1 MKKTLFMIIIS
12 TFISASDQIPG
23 PPQSHPILLKNGVI
37 HTISNGVIQGSIL
50 FDNGKITHV
59 GEFIAP
65 QVGTEVIDLEGKHVY
80 PGFIAAVSGIGLV
93 EINAVDVTNDHSER
107 GDFNPNV
114 RANVAY
120 NPDSEIIPT
129 TRSNGVLIANV
140 VPASGLVSGQSSIMM
155 MDGWTWENATLS
167 HPSGLHINWP
177 QMGTRTQGR
186 FGRSVPIKK
195 QIERRNKSLK
205 ALDDMMKES
214 RAYARLRQTKSRSA
228 ENYHNEDLRLE
239 SMIPYVQGKLPI
251 YVHANEVRQIEAA
264 VHWSK
269 RQDVNIIIVGGK
281 DAWRTTNLL
290 RKNKV
295 PVIYEGV
302 TALPNRRFEDYDQAY
317 KGPALLHEAGVQ
329 FCIAS
334 SGSAGGAYRVRN
346 LPNQAAMAAA
356 YGLPKDE
363 ALRSITLSAAEIL
376 GIDKQVGSLESG
388 KDATLFISNGD
399 ALEIRTNVL
408 QAYIQG
414 RKIDMNDRHKTLYNK
429 YQEKYR
435 QLGILQR

>member
-1 MKKTLFMIIIS
+1 
-12 TFISASDQIPG
+12 
-23 PPQSHPILLKNGVI
+23 LLKNGVI

-65 QVGTEVIDLEGKHVY
+65 EVGTEVIDLEGKHVY

-107 GDFNPNV
+107 GNFNPNV

-177 QMGTRTQGR
+177 QMGTRTRGR

-205 ALDDMMKES
+205 ALDDIMKES

-295 PVIYEGV
+295 PVIYESV
-302 TALPNRRFEDYDQAY
+302 TALPNRRYEDYDQAY

-329 FCIAS
+329 FCIATA
-334 SGSAGGAYRVRN
+334 GSAGAAYQLRN

-356 YGLPKDE
+356 YGLPKNE

-414 RKIDMNDRHKTLYNK
+414 RKVDMGDRHKMLFHK

-435 QLGILQR
+435 QLDILK

>member
-37 HTISNGVIQGSIL
+37 HTISNGVIKGSIL

-177 QMGTRTQGR
+177 QMGTRTGGR

-269 RQDVNIIIVGGK
+269 RQDVNIIIVGGI

>member
-177 QMGTRTQGR
+177 QMGTRTLGR

>member
-1 MKKTLFMIIIS
+1 MKKTLFIIIIS

-120 NPDSEIIPT
+120 NTDSEIIPT

-177 QMGTRTQGR
+177 QMGTRTRGR

-205 ALDDMMKES
+205 TLDDMMKES
-214 RAYARLRQTKSRSA
+214 RAYARLRQTKSRLA

-290 RKNKV
+290 RENKV
-295 PVIYEGV
+295 PVIYEVV
-302 TALPNRRFEDYDQAY
+302 TALPSRRFEDYDQAY
-317 KGPALLHEAGVQ
+317 KGPSMLNEAGVE

-334 SGSAGGAYRVRN
+334 SGSAGGAYQLRN

-399 ALEIRTNVL
+399 PLEIRTNIL

-414 RKIDMNDRHKTLYNK
+414 RKVDMGDRHKMLFHK

-435 QLGILQR
+435 QLDILK

>member
-177 QMGTRTQGR
+177 QMGTRTLGR

-414 RKIDMNDRHKTLYNK
+414 RKVDMGDRHKMLFHK

-435 QLGILQR
+435 QLDILK

>member
-1 MKKTLFMIIIS
+1 MIIIS

-37 HTISNGVIQGSIL
+37 HTISNGVIKGSIL

-177 QMGTRTQGR
+177 QMGTRTGGR

>member
-1 MKKTLFMIIIS
+1 MKRIILTLIFS
-12 TFISASDQIPG
+12 SFIFANDQIPA
-23 PPQSHPILLKNGVI
+23 PPQKHPILLKNGII
-37 HTISNGVIQGSIL
+37 HTVSNGVINGSIL
-50 FDNGKITHV
+50 FDKGKITHV
-59 GEFIAP
+59 GEYISPPA
-65 QVGTEVIDLEGKHVY
+65 GAEVIDLEGKHVY

-140 VPASGLVSGQSSIMM
+140 APSSGLVSGQSSIMM
-155 MDGWTWENATLS
+155 MDGWTWEDATFA
-167 HPSGLHINWP
+167 HPSGLHVNWP
-177 QMGTRTQGR
+177 GMGIQSGGR
-186 FGRSVPIKK
+186 FRMPADKQKK
-195 QIERRNKSLK
+195 RRQEALK
-205 ALDDMMKES
+205 GLDDMIKEG
-214 RAYARLRQTKSRSA
+214 RAYTRLRQTQSRKA
-228 ENYHNEDLRLE
+228 EDYHHEDLRLE
-239 SMIPYVQGKLPI
+239 SLIPYVQGKRPI

-264 VHWSK
+264 VHWANRHEVK
-269 RQDVNIIIVGGK
+269 IIIVGGK
-281 DAWRTTNLL
+281 DAWRTTDLL
-290 RKNKV
+290 RINKV

-356 YGLPKDE
+356 YGLPKDA
-363 ALRSITLSAAEIL
+363 ALRSITLSAAEVI
-376 GIDKQVGSLESG
+376 GIADRAGSLESG
-388 KDATLFISNGD
+388 KDATLFISTGD
-399 ALEIRTNVL
+399 PLEIRTNVL

-414 RKIDMNDRHKTLYNK
+414 RKIDMNDHHKSLYHK

-435 QLGILQR
+435 QLGILEE

>member
-1 MKKTLFMIIIS
+1 MKKTLFIIIIS

-120 NPDSEIIPT
+120 NTDSEIIPT

-177 QMGTRTQGR
+177 QMGTRTRGR

-376 GIDKQVGSLESG
+376 GIDKQLGSLESG

-414 RKIDMNDRHKTLYNK
+414 RKVDMGDRHKMLFHK

-435 QLGILQR
+435 QLDILK

>member
-107 GDFNPNV
+107 GNFNPNV

-177 QMGTRTQGR
+177 QMGTRTRGR

-295 PVIYEGV
+295 PVIYESV
-302 TALPNRRFEDYDQAY
+302 TALPNRRYEDYDQAY

-329 FCIAS
+329 FCIATA
-334 SGSAGGAYRVRN
+334 GSAGAAYKLRN

-356 YGLPKDE
+356 YGLPKNE

-414 RKIDMNDRHKTLYNK
+414 RKVDMGDRHKMLFHK

>member
-177 QMGTRTQGR
+177 QMGTRTRGR

-376 GIDKQVGSLESG
+376 GIDKQLGSLESG

-414 RKIDMNDRHKTLYNK
+414 RKVDMGDRHKMLFHK

-435 QLGILQR
+435 QLDILK

>member
-140 VPASGLVSGQSSIMM
+140 VPASGVVSGQSSIMM

-177 QMGTRTQGR
+177 QMGTRTGGR

-376 GIDKQVGSLESG
+376 GIDKQLGSLESG

-414 RKIDMNDRHKTLYNK
+414 RKVDMGDRHKMLFHK

-435 QLGILQR
+435 QLDILK

>member
-1 MKKTLFMIIIS
+1 
-12 TFISASDQIPG
+12 
-23 PPQSHPILLKNGVI
+23 LLKNGVI

-65 QVGTEVIDLEGKHVY
+65 QVGTEIIDLEGKHVY

-107 GDFNPNV
+107 GNFNPNV

-177 QMGTRTQGR
+177 QMGTRARGR

-205 ALDDMMKES
+205 ALDDIMKES

-290 RKNKV
+290 RENKV
-295 PVIYEGV
+295 PVIYESV
-302 TALPNRRFEDYDQAY
+302 TALPNRRYEDYDQAY

-356 YGLPKDE
+356 YGLPKNE

-414 RKIDMNDRHKTLYNK
+414 RKVDMGDRHKMLFHK

-435 QLGILQR
+435 QLDILK

>member
-1 MKKTLFMIIIS
+1 MKTTLFMIIIS

-59 GEFIAP
+59 GKFIAP

-177 QMGTRTQGR
+177 QMGTRTLGR

-376 GIDKQVGSLESG
+376 GIDKQLGSLESG

-414 RKIDMNDRHKTLYNK
+414 RKVDMGDRHKMLFHK

-435 QLGILQR
+435 QLDILK

>member
-65 QVGTEVIDLEGKHVY
+65 EVGTEVIDLEGKHVY

-107 GDFNPNV
+107 GNFNPNV

-177 QMGTRTQGR
+177 QMGTRTRGR

-295 PVIYEGV
+295 PVIYESV
-302 TALPNRRFEDYDQAY
+302 TALPNRRYEDYDQAY

-329 FCIAS
+329 FCIATA
-334 SGSAGGAYRVRN
+334 GSAGAAYQLRN

-356 YGLPKDE
+356 YGLPKNE

-414 RKIDMNDRHKTLYNK
+414 RKVDMGDRHKMLFHK

-435 QLGILQR
+435 QLDILK

>member
-1 MKKTLFMIIIS
+1 MKKTLFIIIIS

-177 QMGTRTQGR
+177 QMGTRTRGR

-376 GIDKQVGSLESG
+376 GIDKQLGSLESG

-414 RKIDMNDRHKTLYNK
+414 RKVDMGDRHKMLFHK

-435 QLGILQR
+435 QLDILK